1 MFKIIASVI
10 ITLFLGYMFWHFT
23 HIWVTL
29 PWPHHWGEVW
39 ANKTSLTPHLLLKC
53 LSQTRKVNGDVFVL
67 SVPIFPLSTI
77 YLLNVWTVPTVV
89 FIYWM
94 FGLFWQCGI
103 YLLKVGT
110 VPTVW
115 YLSIECLDCSDSV
128 GFIYW
133 MFGLF
138 RQCGIYLMNVW
149 TVPTVWDI
157 LFFISFKGVK
167 YKSYN
172 LCLFRNL

>member
-77 YLLNVWTVPTVV
+77 YLLNVWTVPTV
-89 FIYWM
+89 
-94 FGLFWQCGI
+94 
-103 YLLKVGT
+103 
-110 VPTVW
+110 W
-115 YLSIECLDCSDSV
+115 YLSIESWDCSDSV

-138 RQCGIYLMNVW
+138 RQCGIYLLNVW
-149 TVPTVWDI
+149 TVPTVWD
-157 LFFISFKGVK
+157 LSNECLDCSDSVGYFVFHFI
-167 YKSYN
+167 
-172 LCLFRNL
+172 